1 MRKVTFGAALGG
13 ALAGL
18 LVFAVMASASRRSS
32 QQLPQTFGKGFT
44 AQLAGGNE
52 PGPSAT
58 SGSGTALIRLDTAD
72 GLVCYDLKVSGIE
85 PALAAHI
92 HHGPA
97 GVSGPIV
104 VPLVPPSQQTGESK
118 GCVQADASLIA
129 DIRANPSQY
138 YVNVH
143 TQSFPGG
150 AIRGQLAPLQET
162 APKPKVVVRTKIV
175 HVHDCKNVKK
185 KHK

>member
-18 LVFAVMASASRRSS
+18 LVFAVMASASRQAARD
-32 QQLPQTFGKGFT
+32 LPQTFGKGFT
-44 AQLAGGNE
+44 AQMTGANETPAGS
-52 PGPSAT
+52 P
-58 SGSGTALIRLDTAD
+58 SGSGTAQIRLDQAD
-72 GLVCYDLKVSGIE
+72 GLVCYDLRVSGIE
-85 PALAAHI
+85 PVLASHI

-97 GVSGPIV
+97 GAAGPIV

-118 GCVQADASLIA
+118 GCVQADAALIA
-129 DIRANPSQY
+129 DIAANPSQY

-150 AIRGQLAPLQET
+150 ALRGQLVPLQET
-162 APKPKVVVRTKIV
+162 APKPKVIVKTKIV
-175 HVHDCKNVKK
+175 HAPCKITKR

>member
-18 LVFAVMASASRRSS
+18 LVFAVMASATRQSS

-44 AQLAGGNE
+44 AQMAGSNE
-52 PGPSAT
+52 TPAGSPT
-58 SGSGTALIRLDTAD
+58 GSGTAQIRLDTAD
-72 GLVCYDLKVSGIE
+72 SLVCYDLKVSGIE

-92 HHGPA
+92 HHAPA
-97 GVSGPIV
+97 GTAGPIV

-129 DIRANPSQY
+129 DIAANPAQY

-150 AIRGQLAPLQET
+150 AIRGQLSPLQEA

-175 HVHDCKNVKK
+175 RVHDCKNVKK